1 MPDGT
6 LYSLLKKNKKLPEKD
21 AVNKIKQIAKA
32 IVFMHQQ
39 GIVHR
44 DIKAENILLNRHKH
58 LKLIDFGFS
67 LESKPPNTI
76 DTFCGTPTYMAP
88 EIVSKRD
95 HVPVYTDM
103 WSMGILLYVMLQ
115 GNYPFRAKNENELFE
130 KIRKGKF
137 EYIYND
143 ISDKSKRLI

>member
-1 MPDGT
+1 MD
-6 LYSLLKKNKKLPEKD
+6 
-21 AVNKIKQIAKA
+21 
-32 IVFMHQQ
+32 
-39 GIVHR
+39 IVHR

-67 LESKPPNTI
+67 LESKPPSTI

-103 WSMGILLYVMLQ
+103 WSMGILYYVLLQ
-115 GNYPFRAKNENELFE
+115 GNYPFRAK
-130 KIRKGKF
+130 
-137 EYIYND
+137 
-143 ISDKSKRLI
+143 S